1 MSLIDTLNGDLKA
14 AMKARDK
21 QTLSVIRM
29 LKSAVMNEQINAG
42 HDLTAEEEVSVLSRE
57 LKQRRES
64 LSEFE
69 NAGRQDL
76 VDGVKAEIA
85 IVEQYMPK
93 QLSDEEVQQIV
104 ADTIQQIGATG
115 KGDFGKVMGAVM
127 PKLKGQA
134 DGKLINQTVK
144 SLLN

>member
-1 MSLIDTLNGDLKA
+1 MSLVDTLNGDLKA

-21 QTLSVIRM
+21 QSLSVLRM
-29 LKSAVMNEQINAG
+29 LKSALMNEKINAG

-64 LSEFE
+64 LEEFQSA
-69 NAGRQDL
+69 NRQDL
-76 VDGVKAEIA
+76 VDGVKAEITL
-85 IVEQYMPK
+85 VESYMPK
-93 QLSDEEVQQIV
+93 QLSDEEVKQVV
-104 ADTIQQIGATG
+104 AATIEQVGATG

>member
-1 MSLIDTLNGDLKA
+1 MSLTETLNGDLKA

-21 QTLSVIRM
+21 QSLSVLRM
-29 LKSAVMNEQINAG
+29 LKSALMNEKINAG
-42 HDLTAEEEVSVLSRE
+42 HDLTADEEVSVISRE

-69 NAGRQDL
+69 KADRQDL
-76 VDGVKAEIA
+76 VDGVQAEIA
-85 IVEQYMPK
+85 IVEKYMPK
-93 QLSDEEVQQIV
+93 QLSDDEVKQIV
-104 ADTIQQIGATG
+104 TATIQQVGATG

>member
-1 MSLIDTLNGDLKA
+1 MSLVDTLNGDLKA

-21 QTLSVIRM
+21 QSLSVVRM
-29 LKSAVMNEQINAG
+29 LKSALMNEKINAG
-42 HDLTAEEEVSVLSRE
+42 HDLTTEEEVSVVSRE

-64 LSEFE
+64 LAEFE
-69 NAGRQDL
+69 NANREDL
-76 VDGVKAEIA
+76 VTGVKAEIA
-85 IVEQYMPK
+85 IVEKYLPK
-93 QLSDEEVQQIV
+93 QLSDDEVKQIV
-104 ADTIQQIGATG
+104 ADTIEQVGATG

>member
-1 MSLIDTLNGDLKA
+1 MSLTEELNGDLIT

-21 QTLSVIRM
+21 QKLSVLRM
-29 LKSAVMNEQINAG
+29 LKSALMNEKINAG
-42 HDLTAEEEVSVLSRE
+42 HDLSADEEVSVISRE

-69 NAGRQDL
+69 SAGRQDL

-93 QLSDEEVQQIV
+93 QLSDDEVQQIV
-104 ADTIQQIGATG
+104 AATIKQVGTTG

>member
-1 MSLIDTLNGDLKA
+1 MSLVDTLNGDLKA

-21 QTLSVIRM
+21 QSLSVIRM
-29 LKSAVMNEQINAG
+29 LKSALMNEQINAG
-42 HDLTAEEEVSVLSRE
+42 HDLTDEEAVSVVSRE
-57 LKQRRES
+57 LKQRKES

-69 NAGRQDL
+69 SANRQDL

-85 IVEQYMPK
+85 IVEKYMPK
-93 QLSDEEVQQIV
+93 QLSADEVEAIV
-104 ADTIQQIGATG
+104 KETIQQVGATN

>member
-1 MSLIDTLNGDLKA
+1 MSLTETLNGDLKA

-21 QTLSVIRM
+21 QSLSVLRM
-29 LKSAVMNEQINAG
+29 LKSALMNEKINAG
-42 HDLTAEEEVSVLSRE
+42 HDLTADEEVSVISRE

-69 NAGRQDL
+69 KADRQDL
-76 VDGVKAEIA
+76 VDGIKAEIA
-85 IVEQYMPK
+85 IVEKYMPK
-93 QLSDEEVQQIV
+93 QLSDDEVKQIV
-104 ADTIQQIGATG
+104 ADTIQQVGATG
-115 KGDFGKVMGAVM
+115 KSDFGKVMGAVM

>member
-1 MSLIDTLNGDLKA
+1 MSLTEELNGDLIT

-21 QTLSVIRM
+21 QKLSVLRM
-29 LKSAVMNEQINAG
+29 LKSALMNEKINAG
-42 HDLTAEEEVSVLSRE
+42 HDLSADEEVSVISRE

-69 NAGRQDL
+69 SAGRQDL
-76 VDGVKAEIA
+76 GDGVKAEIA

-93 QLSDEEVQQIV
+93 QLSDDEVQQIV
-104 ADTIQQIGATG
+104 AATIKQVGATG

>member
-1 MSLIDTLNGDLKA
+1 MSLTDELNGDLKA

-21 QTLSVIRM
+21 QSLSVLRM
-29 LKSAVMNEQINAG
+29 LKAALMNEKINVG
-42 HDLTAEEEVSVLSRE
+42 RDLTAEEEVSVISRE

-69 NAGRQDL
+69 SANRQDL

-85 IVEQYMPK
+85 IVEKYMPK
-93 QLSDEEVQQIV
+93 QLSDEEVRQVV
-104 ADTIQQIGATG
+104 ADAIQQIGATG

-127 PKLKGQA
+127 PKLKGKA

>member
-1 MSLIDTLNGDLKA
+1 MSLTETLNGDLKA

-21 QTLSVIRM
+21 QSLSVLRM
-29 LKSAVMNEQINAG
+29 LKSALMNEKINAG
-42 HDLTAEEEVSVLSRE
+42 HDLTADEEVSVISRE

-69 NAGRQDL
+69 KAGRQDL
-76 VDGVKAEIA
+76 VDGVQAEIV
-85 IVEQYMPK
+85 IVEKYMPK
-93 QLSDEEVQQIV
+93 QLSDDEVKQIV
-104 ADTIQQIGATG
+104 AATIKQVGATG

>member
-1 MSLIDTLNGDLKA
+1 MSLTETLNGDLKA

-21 QTLSVIRM
+21 QSLSVLRM
-29 LKSAVMNEQINAG
+29 LKSALMNEKINAG
-42 HDLTAEEEVSVLSRE
+42 HDLTADEEVSVISRE

-69 NAGRQDL
+69 KADRQDL
-76 VDGVKAEIA
+76 VDGIKAEIT
-85 IVEQYMPK
+85 IVEKYMPK
-93 QLSDEEVQQIV
+93 QLSDDEVKQIV
-104 ADTIQQIGATG
+104 ADTIQQVGATG
-115 KGDFGKVMGAVM
+115 KSDFGKVMGAVM

>member
-1 MSLIDTLNGDLKA
+1 MSLAETLNGDLKA

-21 QTLSVIRM
+21 QSLSVLRM
-29 LKSAVMNEQINAG
+29 LKSALVNEKINAG
-42 HDLTAEEEVSVLSRE
+42 HELTADEATSVISRE

-76 VDGVKAEIA
+76 VDGVKAEIT
-85 IVEQYMPK
+85 IVEKYMPK
-93 QLSDEEVQQIV
+93 QLSDDEVKQIV
-104 ADTIQQIGATG
+104 ATTIEQIGATG

>member
-1 MSLIDTLNGDLKA
+1 MSLLDELNGDLKA

-21 QTLSVIRM
+21 QSLSVLRM
-29 LKSAVMNEQINAG
+29 LKSALVNEKINTG
-42 HDLTAEEEVSVLSRE
+42 HDLTADEEVSVISRE

-69 NAGRQDL
+69 SAHRQDL

-85 IVEQYMPK
+85 IVEKYMPK
-93 QLSDEEVQQIV
+93 QLSDQEVQQIV
-104 ADTIQQIGATG
+104 AETIKQVGATG

>member
-1 MSLIDTLNGDLKA
+1 MSLTETLNGDLKA

-21 QTLSVIRM
+21 QSLSVLRM
-29 LKSAVMNEQINAG
+29 LKSALMNEKINAG
-42 HDLTAEEEVSVLSRE
+42 HDLTADEEVSVISRE

-69 NAGRQDL
+69 KADRQDL
-76 VDGVKAEIA
+76 VDGVQAEIA
-85 IVEQYMPK
+85 IVEKYMPK
-93 QLSDEEVQQIV
+93 QLSDDEVKQIV
-104 ADTIQQIGATG
+104 AATIQQVGATG

>member
-1 MSLIDTLNGDLKA
+1 MSLVEVLNGDLKA

-21 QTLSVIRM
+21 QSLSVLRM
-29 LKSAVMNEQINAG
+29 LKAALMNEQISAG
-42 HDLTAEEEVSVLSRE
+42 HDLTADEEVSVLSRE

-69 NAGRQDL
+69 SANRQDL

-85 IVEQYMPK
+85 IVEKYMPK
-93 QLSDEEVQQIV
+93 QLSDEEVKQVV
-104 ADTIQQIGATG
+104 AETIKQVGATG

>member
-1 MSLIDTLNGDLKA
+1 MSLVDTLNGDLKA

-21 QTLSVIRM
+21 QSLSVLRM
-29 LKSAVMNEQINAG
+29 LKSALMNEKINAG
-42 HDLTAEEEVSVLSRE
+42 HDLTADEEVSVLSRE

-64 LSEFE
+64 LAEFQS
-69 NAGRQDL
+69 AHRQDL
-76 VDGVKAEIA
+76 VDGVKAEITL
-85 IVEQYMPK
+85 VEKYMPK
-93 QLSDEEVQQIV
+93 QLSADEVQQVV
-104 ADTIQQIGATG
+104 ADTIKQVGATG